1 MKVIGHRGAAG
12 LAPENTFAGFDLA
25 LELGVDGIETD
36 VQKTKDGKLVL
47 FHGERLDRTTNGIG
61 VLQEASWQELQ
72 HLDAG
77 SWFDDIYAGQ
87 RIPLL
92 IEALERYGT
101 RSYLDLEIKQIGLE
115 LEVLD
120 MVEQL
125 NLLDR
130 VAFTSRDFPTVC
142 NIKKKNPP
150 AQAGYLTADFSE
162 ENLERGWRALFSLC
176 SLGDSLFKWQ
186 KPAQSRDEAPQTCC
200 LSSHHQPVLT
210 YIYLN
215 TPQEMPVA
223 SRSIEAVDSCER
235 PLVTCF
241 LHGRDC

>member
-142 NIKKKNPP
+142 NIKKKNPL

-162 ENLERGWRALFSLC
+162 ENLERVVKANIQYFCPRAEKVTKHLVDQWR
-176 SLGDSLFKWQ
+176 SLGLFVR
-186 KPAQSRDEAPQTCC
+186 ACG
-200 LSSHHQPVLT
+200 VN
-210 YIYLN
+210 N
-215 TPQEMPVA
+215 TEMMRNA
-223 SRSIEAVDSCER
+223 IHAGVDGMTFDFPDILLKE
-235 PLVTCF
+235 L
-241 LHGRDC
+241 GRV